1 MTNQE
6 IKKNEKDESV
16 NNSTDGENTNVED
29 SEYITSE
36 EDSQESDENTQ
47 ESEENIQDSDENNQ
61 EIENDNEESSDG
73 QNLFC
78 LKPETEIFVLSIDGV
93 PQFYTNSVDVAR
105 ERMWYFARTRR
116 IRETHYNTY
125 VRGYANKN
133 QIEVLGC
140 NKFSVFFVDRVICRL
155 AISQIQELSN
165 LKEDDPVTFAPPE
178 DDESSSPPRPKR
190 GFFSS
195 LFW

>member
-16 NNSTDGENTNVED
+16 KNTTDGENTNVED

-61 EIENDNEESSDG
+61 EKDNEEISDG

>member
-6 IKKNEKDESV
+6 IKNDESV
-16 NNSTDGENTNVED
+16 TNTTDGENTKVDD

-36 EDSQESDENTQ
+36 EDSQDSDENTQ
-47 ESEENIQDSDENNQ
+47 ESDENTQDQESDENTQDSDKN
-61 EIENDNEESSDG
+61 NEESSDG

-93 PQFYTNSVDVAR
+93 PQFYTKSVDVAR

-116 IRETHYNTY
+116 IQETHYNTY
-125 VRGYANKN
+125 VRGYGNKN
-133 QIEVLGC
+133 QIEVVGC

-155 AISQIQELSN
+155 VISQIQELSN

-178 DDESSSPPRPKR
+178 DDEPISPPPKR